1 MKGLSDEN
9 AELLDSII
17 EDHAK
22 CMGMKSQDVNLII
35 HVNFNVYVNKTAR
48 RFGAGMLL
56 PWKAEPFLAHGNSA
70 KYTDIQLVR
79 TNVQPVQSEGS
90 IFQN

>member
-9 AELLDSII
+9 AEVLDSII

-35 HVNFNVYVNKTAR
+35 LVNFNVYVNKTAR

-56 PWKAEPFLAHGNSA
+56 A
-70 KYTDIQLVR
+70 
-79 TNVQPVQSEGS
+79 
-90 IFQN
+90 